1 VTGEGPP
8 SDGVMRDGVMRGGV
22 MSEGV
27 LQSAAAAI
35 AALDAAIETGPQ
47 ASHEQIAAAFQAVLE
62 LRDRVIDEARRG
74 TATTGCRD
82 RVNSLA
88 SLAYGGEFPLSGFH
102 AHRLVQ
108 ARGALAA
115 LLADAA
121 DGRATSRPPA
131 PGQPAGGEAP
141 LRGGEAG

>member
-1 VTGEGPP
+1 MADDPASEVA
-8 SDGVMRDGVMRGGV
+8 MRGGV
-22 MSEGV
+22 MSEGAR
-27 LQSAAAAI
+27 QSAAVAI

-47 ASHEQIAAAFQAVLE
+47 ASHEQIAAAFQAILA

-141 LRGGEAG
+141 LPGGEAR

>member
-8 SDGVMRDGVMRGGV
+8 NDGVMGGGV
-22 MSEGV
+22 MSEEAR
-27 LQSAAAAI
+27 QSAAAAI

-47 ASHEQIAAAFQAVLE
+47 ASHEQIAAAFQAIIE
-62 LRDRVIDEARRG
+62 LRDRVLDEARRG

-102 AHRLVQ
+102 AHRLEQ
-108 ARGALAA
+108 AREALAA

-121 DGRATSRPPA
+121 
-131 PGQPAGGEAP
+131 GGEAP
-141 LRGGEAG
+141 LPGGEAG

>member
-1 VTGEGPP
+1 MADDPASEVA
-8 SDGVMRDGVMRGGV
+8 MRGGV
-22 MSEGV
+22 MSEGAR
-27 LQSAAAAI
+27 QSAAAAI

-82 RVNSLA
+82 RVNTLA

-102 AHRLVQ
+102 AHRLEQ
-108 ARGALAA
+108 AREALAA

-121 DGRATSRPPA
+121 DGQATSRPTA

-141 LRGGEAG
+141 LRGSEAG

>member
-35 AALDAAIETGPQ
+35 AALDVAIETGPQ
-47 ASHEQIAAAFQAVLE
+47 ASHEQIAAAFQAIIE

-88 SLAYGGEFPLSGFH
+88 SLAYGGEFPLSGFY

-131 PGQPAGGEAP
+131 PSQPAGGEAP
-141 LRGGEAG
+141 LPGGEAG